1 MTTPAVFFDR
11 DGTLNEDVGYL
22 DRLERLRLFPFA
34 TEALRVVQR
43 AGYKV
48 VITTSQAGMAHGM
61 VSEAVLAEIHA
72 HITARMAAAGVRIDG
87 IYYCP
92 HHPDAK
98 VEKFRR
104 VCDCA
109 KPKPGMVL
117 QAARELDL
125 DLSRSWVIGDRWR
138 DLQMG
143 FAAGV
148 RGILVRTGYG
158 GTEAL
163 WSPDGVQAEAIV
175 ANAMEAASWVVRNA
189 LVYAGPS

>member
-1 MTTPAVFFDR
+1 MPTPAVFFDR

-34 TEALRVVQR
+34 TEALRVVAR

-61 VSEAVLAEIHA
+61 VSEAVLAEIHDYL
-72 HITARMAAAGVRIDG
+72 TTRMAAAGVRVDG
-87 IYYCP
+87 IYFCP

-104 VCDCA
+104 VCDCS

-117 QAARELDL
+117 QAARDLDL
-125 DLSRSWVIGDRWR
+125 DLPRSFVIGDRWR
-138 DLQMG
+138 DLEMG
-143 FAAGV
+143 QRAGT
-148 RGILVRTGYG
+148 RGLLVRTGYG

-163 WSPDGVQAEAIV
+163 STPDGLKAEAIL
-175 ANAMEAASWVVRNA
+175 ANAMEAASWVVRHA
-189 LVYAGPS
+189 PLGR